1 MVTKVKNE
9 TESGQML
16 NILFMAY
23 NAYRWATKS
32 IKISHRQSGK
42 VDLLRN
48 EVLCS

>member
-9 TESGQML
+9 IKSRKML
-16 NILFMAY
+16 NILFMTY

-42 VDLLRN
+42 GDLLRN
-48 EVLCS
+48 KVLCS